1 MIKSYYTHFSFNKHQ
16 PFINITSLKLI
27 NGEKKTTLLAL
38 DREKFN
44 RITFTLTFI
53 PFSAL
58 FAEYIIKD

>member
-1 MIKSYYTHFSFNKHQ
+1 MIKSYSFLIQQHQ
-16 PFINITSLKLI
+16 PFINLTSLKLI

-44 RITFTLTFI
+44 KITFTLTFI